1 MADNNQKAAP
11 VIMPLELMLSLDGG
25 PDYVPTL
32 LTAERLNV
40 LLNRKPRCKV

>member
-25 PDYVPTL
+25 PDYVPML
-32 LTAERLNV
+32 LTAAGLNV
-40 LLNRKPRCKV
+40 LLGREPRCKV